1 MINIKPKWKTSIDDA
16 FDIFNSKNLAV
27 RRVLTSKAEHLRYR
41 MMQYVIYRK
50 KLHLL
55 EKCVYSSQESNALE
69 LCYDSDTIA
78 LSSLKKSI
86 LNNINEQNDYLLQK
100 CPYCL
105 VRYPDT
111 WDHYMPKSKY
121 PEFSVFSANLLRVCD
136 TCNRKK
142 SNGLVEIKK
151 ETIHTYFDILPEKD
165 LLKCE
170 IKVLSNNTPV
180 SNFYIPNPNNLDI
193 VRSLINHFNAFELND
208 LYKSESSSYISV
220 LLQEIASNY
229 IDGISKD
236 IFIEE
241 IRKKYNSLPLSRGH
255 NNWEAAV
262 LKGMCECAEL
272 VDVINGLPKN
282 TSNNWERI

>member
-16 FDIFNSKNLAV
+16 FDIFNSKKLAD
-27 RRVLTSKAEHLRYR
+27 RRILTSISKRLCSR
-41 MMQYVIYRK
+41 MMQYVIYRN

-78 LSSLKKSI
+78 LSSLKRSI
-86 LNNINEQNDYLLQK
+86 LDNINDQNDYLLHK

-105 VRYPDT
+105 VRFPDT

-151 ETIHTYFDILPEKD
+151 ETIHTYFDILPEEC

-170 IKVLSNNTPV
+170 IKVLNKITPV
-180 SNFYIPNPNNLDI
+180 ANFYIPNPNNLDI
-193 VRSLINHFNAFELND
+193 INSLINHFNAFELND
-208 LYKSESSSYISV
+208 LYKSESSSFISI
-220 LLQEIASNY
+220 LLQEMANNY
-229 IDGISKD
+229 IDGISKE

-241 IRKKYNSLPLSRGH
+241 MRKKYKLIPLLWGY

-262 LKGMCECAEL
+262 LKGMSECAEL
-272 VDVINGLPKN
+272 VNVINGLPKN
-282 TSNNWERI
+282 TGNNWDRS